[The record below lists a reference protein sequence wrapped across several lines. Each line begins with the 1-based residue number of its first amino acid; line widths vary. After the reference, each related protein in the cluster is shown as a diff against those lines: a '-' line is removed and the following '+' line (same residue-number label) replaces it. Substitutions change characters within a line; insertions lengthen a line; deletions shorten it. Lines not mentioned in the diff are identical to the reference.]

1 MRINKRR
8 NCCHDREIICFD
20 SSSFLLKS
28 PVNGI
33 FSVTFPDLIQ
43 SFVQIFLFLGLGFLK
58 IKKRK
63 LHGSVWIREFSGA
76 DTEKTDG
83 FPVPQRVKEVKGS
96 TADHIRG
103 LGGGIE
109 LHLVR
114 DFFKAAVF
122 DLHADSRSK
131 FLVGPQPSGYFFSK
145 RAENFSGFLPIC
157 DIRRE
162 GDRVAHAL

>member
-1 MRINKRR
+1 M
-8 NCCHDREIICFD
+8 
-20 SSSFLLKS
+20 LKS

-43 SFVQIFLFLGLGFLK
+43 SFVQIFLFPGLGFLK

-63 LHGSVWIREFSGA
+63 LHRSAWIREFSGA

-83 FPVPQRVKEVKGS
+83 FPVPQRVKEGKGS

-122 DLHADSRSK
+122 DLHTDSRSK
-131 FLVGPQPSGYFFSK
+131 FLVGAAVRLLFQQESGEFF
-145 RAENFSGFLPIC
+145 RLLP
-157 DIRRE
+157 D
-162 GDRVAHAL
+162 L